1 LEGAVQHTEVS
12 TVDKKKETLAGK
24 QAAAGEK
31 KGFFLISLLAGL
43 LAGLCCFTPIVL
55 VLLGLATLSAATS
68 LGNVLYG
75 NYAWYFRA
83 GALVF
88 LALALWLY
96 FRQQG
101 ICTLD
106 QARRERNRIINTSLI
121 ALIFAI
127 GVYIVWTYIIV
138 QYWGIAEGLPWAQ
151 YDESWAIPVAAVV
164 LGIGVIFYVLRFR
177 RFRRSGKV

>member
-1 LEGAVQHTEVS
+1 MQPMEVPAI
-12 TVDKKKETLAGK
+12 DKGRESAAGQ
-24 QAAAGEK
+24 QAASGEK

-43 LAGLCCFTPIVL
+43 LAGLCCFTPIVI

-88 LALALWLY
+88 LALALWFY
-96 FRQQG
+96 FRRQG
-101 ICTLD
+101 ICTLN
-106 QARRERNRIINTSLI
+106 QARRQRNRIINTSLL

-151 YDESWAIPVAAVV
+151 YDESWAIPAAAVV
-164 LGIGVIFYVLRFR
+164 IGIGVLFYVLRFR
-177 RFRRSGKV
+177 RSRKV